1 MSSRSISTLSSSD
14 LYGKRVLVR
23 VDFNVPFHHNTISDD
38 SRIRATIPTIQ
49 HLAKAGS
56 KVILLSHLGQPVEP
70 NPSFSLQPVANRLSV
85 LLNQPVTFVPDCV
98 GPTVQDAISRMA
110 PGDIVVLENVRFY
123 PGEVACDPDFVHALS
138 SLGDLFIQDAFGTAH
153 RRHASTAGIPQQ
165 LPAYAGLLVEKEL
178 SFLDHAIRYPKR
190 PFVAIV
196 GGSKVSSKLGVLEH
210 LLGQVDV
217 LVIGGAMAY
226 TFLASQGHSVGASRV
241 EMGHIEIAKCF
252 LQHAKSSAT
261 KVMLPVDH
269 GCAVTFESDA
279 PRITIDQVDIPEGMM
294 GMDIGARSI
303 SLIEQTIATAETVLW
318 NGPVGVFEFDA
329 FQDGTMA
336 IARAMAHSD
345 AITIVGGG
353 DSSAAIV
360 KAGLVDAM
368 THISTGGGASL
379 AFLEGKP
386 LPGLT
391 GLELVHDKSAR

>member
-1 MSSRSISTLSSSD
+1 MSIRSLSQLSRSD
-14 LYGKRVLVR
+14 LHGKRVLVR
-23 VDFNVPFHHNTISDD
+23 VDFNVPFHQDTISDD

-49 HLAKAGS
+49 QLAQSGG
-56 KVILLSHLGQPVEP
+56 KVILLSHLGQPIEA
-70 NPSFSLQPVANRLSV
+70 NPSFSLEPVAKRLSV
-85 LLNQPVTFVPDCV
+85 LLNQPVLFVPDCV
-98 GPTVQDAISRMA
+98 GPTVQDAIGRMQ
-110 PGDIVVLENVRFY
+110 PGDIMVLENVRFY
-123 PGEVACDPDFVHALS
+123 PGEVACDPDFVEALS

-153 RRHASTAGIPQQ
+153 RHHASTAGILQR
-165 LPAYAGLLVEKEL
+165 LPSYAGYLVEKEIA
-178 SFLDHAIRYPKR
+178 FLDHAVRYPKR

-226 TFLASQGHSVGASRV
+226 TFLASQGHAVGSSRV
-241 EMGHIEIAKCF
+241 EMGQLETAKAF
-252 LQHAKSSAT
+252 LQHAKSST
-261 KVMLPVDH
+261 TNVLLPVDH
-269 GCAVTFESDA
+269 GCAITFAADA
-279 PRITIDQVDIPEGMM
+279 PRITIDTVDIPDGMM
-294 GMDIGARSI
+294 GMDIGPKSI
-303 SLIEQTIATAETVLW
+303 TLIEHTIATAETVLW

-329 FQDGTMA
+329 FEQGTMA

-368 THISTGGGASL
+368 THLSTGGGASL

-386 LPGLT
+386 LPGLS

>member
-1 MSSRSISTLSSSD
+1 MTIRSISQLSASD
-14 LYGKRVLVR
+14 LHGKRVLVR
-23 VDFNVPFHHNTISDD
+23 VDFNVPFHQDTIADD

-49 HLAKAGS
+49 HLATSGS
-56 KVILLSHLGQPVEP
+56 KVIVLSHLGQPIEP
-70 NPSFSLQPVANRLSV
+70 NPTFSLQPVANRLSV
-85 LLNQPVTFVPDCV
+85 LLNHPVTFVPDCV
-98 GPTVQDAISRMA
+98 GPAVHDAIDRMK
-110 PGDIVVLENVRFY
+110 PGDIMVLENVRFY
-123 PGEVACDPDFVHALS
+123 PGETSCDPSFVEALS
-138 SLGDLFIQDAFGTAH
+138 SLGELFIQDAFGTAH
-153 RRHASTAGIPQQ
+153 RAHASTAGIAQH
-165 LPAYAGLLVEKEL
+165 LPSYAGYLVEKEIA
-178 SFLDHAIRYPKR
+178 FLDHAVRYPKR

-210 LLGQVDV
+210 LLGKVDV

-226 TFLASQGHSVGASRV
+226 TFLASQGHSVGSSRV
-241 EMGHIEIAKCF
+241 EMGHIETARRF
-252 LQHAKSSAT
+252 LQHAKSSST
-261 KVMLPVDH
+261 KVLLPVDH
-269 GCAVTFESDA
+269 GCAVHFDSNT
-279 PRITIDQVDIPEGMM
+279 PRIPIDTVDIPDGMM
-294 GMDIGARSI
+294 GMDIGLNSI
-303 SLIEQTIATAETVLW
+303 AMIEDTIATAETVLW

-329 FQDGTMA
+329 FEQGTMA

-368 THISTGGGASL
+368 THLSTGGGASL